1 MPPATITETPE
12 ETGGSLT
19 LPFIHLNLR
28 FNPFGELPL
37 KYRAELAIIDTAPL
51 LAHLDRP
58 GAVLQLLGDK
68 GRGKTT
74 HLLTIKSGFPD
85 AAYVHFPEGE
95 RPPIPAGSPLLL
107 DEAQRIPW
115 WQRRQLFQFSG
126 PLVLGTHRDF
136 TRQLQRLGRD
146 VKTIEAGEGTN
157 AARLDQVF
165 HRRIEFARRDP
176 GPVPSIPMNTIH
188 HLLAQHGDD
197 LRAMEGRLYERFQE
211 LEKPC
216 HVQM

>member
-1 MPPATITETPE
+1 VSAAITTATPSKP
-12 ETGGSLT
+12 GSLT

-51 LAHLDRP
+51 LDHLARP

-74 HLLTIKSGFPD
+74 HLLTIKSCFPD

-95 RPPIPAGSPLLL
+95 RPPIPSGSPLLL

-126 PLVLGTHRDF
+126 PLILGTHRDF
-136 TRQLQRLGRD
+136 TRQLRRLGRD
-146 VKTIEAGEGTN
+146 IKTIEAGEGTN
-157 AARLDQVF
+157 AERLDQVF
-165 HRRIEFARRDP
+165 QRRIEFARRAP
-176 GPVPSIPMNTIH
+176 GPVPTIPMNTIH
-188 HLLAQHGDD
+188 QLLAQHGDD
-197 LRAMEGRLYERFQE
+197 LRAMEGHLYEQFQS

>member
-1 MPPATITETPE
+1 VSAAITTANPSKP
-12 ETGGSLT
+12 GSLT

-51 LAHLDRP
+51 LTHLARP

-74 HLLTIKSGFPD
+74 HLLTIKSCFPD

-95 RPPIPAGSPLLL
+95 RPPIPSGSPLLL

-126 PLVLGTHRDF
+126 PLILGTHRDF

-146 VKTIEAGEGTN
+146 IKTIEAGEGTN
-157 AARLDQVF
+157 AARLELVF
-165 HRRIEFARRDP
+165 QRRIEFARRSP
-176 GPVPSIPMNTIH
+176 GPIPTIPMNTIQQ
-188 HLLAQHGDD
+188 LLAQYGDD
-197 LRAMEGRLYERFQE
+197 LRAMEGHLYERFQS

>member
-1 MPPATITETPE
+1 MPPAIITATPSE
-12 ETGGSLT
+12 IAGSLT

-37 KYRAELAIIDTAPL
+37 KYRAELAVIDTVPL

-74 HLLTIKSGFPD
+74 HLLTIKSCFPD

-165 HRRIEFARRDP
+165 HRRIEFARRDS

-188 HLLAQHGDD
+188 QLLAQHGDD
-197 LRAMEGRLYERFQE
+197 LRAMEGHLYERFQE